1 MSIGIIIAI
10 VLFLQLV
17 KVCKN
22 ANNEP
27 TEKFESLIVKKMLA
41 LDEYYR
47 FENKIIEIYYKMTKD
62 LFKAILAEKASFHQD
77 IVAVLQ
83 NEYISILMGLGCIET
98 PNYRV
103 LERAITGNRTR
114 YEGFL
119 KRKASIDKIV
129 KGILGDST
137 FYVKVNPM
145 AIENFDRNYI
155 TWKRLQAEFEQRP
168 VWSGVVG
175 DLIAEFTLSKD

>member
-10 VLFLQLV
+10 VLLLQLV

-47 FENKIIEIYYKMTKD
+47 FENKIIEIYYKMTQD
-62 LFKAILAEKASFHQD
+62 LFKATLAEKASLHQD
-77 IVAVLQ
+77 TVAALQ
-83 NEYISILMGLGCIET
+83 NEYISMAIELRQLEA
-98 PNYRV
+98 PNKRV

-119 KRKASIDKIV
+119 KRKALIDKIV
-129 KGILGDST
+129 KCILGDST

-145 AIENFDRNYI
+145 AIENFGRNYI

-168 VWSGVVG
+168 VWSGVFG